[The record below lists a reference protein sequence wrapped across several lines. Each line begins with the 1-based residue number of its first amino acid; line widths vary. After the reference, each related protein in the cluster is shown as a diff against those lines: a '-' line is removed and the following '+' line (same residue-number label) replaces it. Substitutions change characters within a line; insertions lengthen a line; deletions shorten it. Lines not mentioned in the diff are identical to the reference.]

1 MGNLKERIILNFIAK
16 ERWRYIWDGLGVTL
30 QVTFFSV
37 LMGIALGFLI
47 AIIRSTHDKTGKL
60 KILNSLTCMPTLLQE
75 QFHLKWEK
83 KQKLIIVPLKIILQ
97 AITVV
102 QYIWSPLIVLST
114 IPYSITIL
122 WTITAVQLQFTKTTT

>member
-60 KILNSLTCMPTLLQE
+60 KILNFFCQVYLTVIRGTPVVVQL
-75 QFHLKWEK
+75 
-83 KQKLIIVPLKIILQ
+83 LIIYFVAQKN
-97 AITVV
+97 
-102 QYIWSPLIVLST
+102 
-114 IPYSITIL
+114 
-122 WTITAVQLQFTKTTT
+122 F